1 MTGQGMM
8 LFSAGYGENMSS
20 ELPQNF
26 IKWYI
31 GETYAYVVGL
41 GMARFDSRLTYQDN
55 SISAAL
61 NIQHPS
67 YTRHVLI
74 VSLGSNIINTAV
86 TLAEKQ

>member
-26 IKWYI
+26 TKWYI
-31 GETYAYVVGL
+31 GV
-41 GMARFDSRLTYQDN
+41 GMASFDPRLTYQDN